1 MPMETH
7 EVTATI
13 TFESTFFVEARDE
26 DSAETKLTRLLNS
39 VDLFEA
45 VEGRSDKFN
54 EACWKNDVH
63 AGGPMNE
70 YDFSI

>member
-13 TFESTFFVEARDE
+13 TFRSTFYVEARDE
-26 DSAETKLTRLLNS
+26 DSAETKLTRLLNT

-45 VEGRSDKFN
+45 VEGRSDGFTK
-54 EACWKNDVH
+54 ACHQNDVH
-63 AGGPMNE
+63 QGGPMNE
-70 YDFSI
+70 YYFEI